1 MRVLVTRGGGVLGP
15 GTIPLLDARGQQVHA
30 PGPTE
35 VDLFDRTVITL
46 ALNRA
51 GAILHLA
58 TRIRARKRGRAPATS
73 SIGMVERAAPNLAR
87 DPVRDRA
94 GLAGPRAGQDR
105 DRAP

>member
-30 PGPTE
+30 PGPME

-51 GAILHLA
+51 GAILHA
-58 TRIRARKRGRAPATS
+58 TRNRARERGRAPATS